1 MNKFSLDK
9 QPKITSGFT
18 TPEHY
23 FDHFPD
29 IVLEKINEEEPTK
42 TPVFTLKQFVF
53 AAVAILLIALS
64 IPYFFMPSASSL
76 EQIDTNSLEN
86 YITYQSTVSSYDLI
100 NLMESHEFDAMQVDI
115 NLEDQSVEDILTT
128 NPNFENYII
137 D

>member
-29 IVLEKINEEEPTK
+29 LVLEKINEEQPKK
-42 TPVFTLKQFVF
+42 TTVFTLKKFVV
-53 AAVAILLIALS
+53 AAAAILLLALS
-64 IPYFFMPSASSL
+64 IPYLLMPSGSSL

-100 NLMESHEFDAMQVDI
+100 NLMEPHEFDAMQVDI
-115 NLEDQSVEDILTT
+115 NLEDQFVEDILTT